1 MPYVA
6 WLENLSRRD
15 VPDAGGKGANLGEML
30 RAGLPVPPGFVVTAD
45 GFRAF
50 LHEAGL
56 EERIARALK
65 GLNVDDSQALGRASE
80 ALQGLVM
87 ETRVP
92 AAVRAAISEAY
103 SEMSRRAG
111 REPLVA
117 VRSSATMED
126 TAQFSFAGM
135 FRSFLNV
142 RGSDELIRSVRQCW
156 ASLFAPRA
164 LFYRVK
170 QNAGVGEQV
179 VAVVVQQMVD
189 AEKAGVFFTINPA
202 TGDTDELVIETAWGL
217 GEVVVGGQVQP
228 DHVVVSKRAGKIIE
242 RTAGRKEF
250 ELVRDPQ
257 SGATVRRAVSP
268 ERIQAHCLSD
278 TEILA
283 LAELARRDEEHYGA
297 PQDGEF
303 AIAGGRIY
311 LVQTRP
317 VTTLKP
323 RAWAAETPASAAGAQ
338 RGEELVR
345 GLGAS
350 PGIAVG
356 AVRVLTSPEEGG
368 KLKDGEV
375 LVTRMTKPD
384 WVPLM
389 RRASAIVTDEGGMT
403 SHAAIVSRELGV
415 PCVVGAQ
422 RATTSLSDGLQVT
435 VDGHEGVVFRGEA
448 RPVTPPKAERKLA
461 PARAVAPVTG
471 TRLYVNLGEPARA
484 AEVAALDVD
493 GVGLL
498 RAEFM
503 ILEALQGKH
512 PRLLVERG
520 QRGAMV
526 ERLVASL
533 RVMVRAFHPRP
544 VVYRTMDFRSNEF
557 RGLEGGERF
566 EPAEENP
573 MIGYRGC
580 FRYTREAD
588 LFGIELE
595 VIRKVR
601 AELPN
606 LHVMIPFVRT
616 ASEFLECKRLIDESG
631 LRPGNDLQL
640 WVMAEVPSVVYWIPT
655 YARSGVSGVSIGS
668 NDLTQLMLGVD
679 RDSQALAPLFDER
692 DPSVLAA
699 IRSIIRRSHQ
709 AGLTCSICGQAPSVY
724 PEYAALLVGWGID
737 SISVVPDALER
748 TRHNIAAAE
757 QALLLRAARRRPRRR
772 I

>member
-1 MPYVA
+1 MSYVA
-6 WLENLSRRD
+6 WLEALSRRD
-15 VPDAGGKGANLGEML
+15 VPQAGGKGANLGEML
-30 RAGLPVPPGFVVTAD
+30 RAGLPVPPGFVVLAD

-50 LHEAGL
+50 LREANL
-56 EERIARALK
+56 EDRIAKTLK
-65 GLNVDDSQALGRASE
+65 GLNVDDSQALGKASE
-80 ALQGLVM
+80 ALQALVT

-92 AAVRAAISEAY
+92 AAVRAAIAEGY

-111 REPLVA
+111 RSDPAVA

-126 TAQFSFAGM
+126 NAQYSFAGM

-142 RGSDELIRSVRQCW
+142 RGSDELTRSVRQCW

-170 QNAGVGEQV
+170 QNIGLGEQV

-189 AEKAGVFFTINPA
+189 AEKAGVFFTVNPA
-202 TGDTDELVIETAWGL
+202 TGNPDDLVIETAWGL
-217 GEVVVGGQVQP
+217 GEVVVGGLVQP
-228 DHVVVSKRAGKIIE
+228 DHVVVSKRTKKIIE
-242 RTAGRKEF
+242 NKPGRKEF

-257 SGATVRRAVSP
+257 TGATARRAVRP
-268 ERIQAHCLSD
+268 ERMSAPCLDDAEIQK
-278 TEILA
+278 
-283 LAELARRDEEHYGA
+283 LAELARRDEEHYGS

-303 AIAGGRIY
+303 AVAGGQIY

-323 RAWAAETPASAAGAQ
+323 RAGATEAAKASKAAKP
-338 RGEELVR
+338 GEELVR

-350 PGIAVG
+350 PGVAVG
-356 AVRVLTSPEEGG
+356 TVRVLGSPEEGA
-368 KLKDGEV
+368 KLKEGEV

-389 RRASAIVTDEGGMT
+389 RRATAIVTDEGGMT

-415 PCVVGAQ
+415 PCIVGTQ
-422 RATTSLSDGLQVT
+422 RATTALLEGTKVT
-435 VDGHEGVVFRGEA
+435 VDGGEGVVYRGEV
-448 RPVTPPKAERKLA
+448 RPVATPTAEPKLA
-461 PARAVAPVTG
+461 PVRAAAPVTG

-503 ILEALQGKH
+503 ILEALQGTH

-520 QRGAMV
+520 QRAAMV

-533 RVMVRAFHPRP
+533 RAMVRAFHPRP

-557 RGLEGGERF
+557 RGLEGGERY

-580 FRYTREAD
+580 YRYTREAD
-588 LFGIELE
+588 LFAIELE

-606 LHVMIPFVRT
+606 LHLMIPFVRT
-616 ASEFLECKRLIDESG
+616 AWEFQECKRLVDESG
-631 LRPGNDLQL
+631 LRPGPSFQL
-640 WVMAEVPSVVYWIPT
+640 WVMAEV
-655 YARSGVSGVSIGS
+655 
-668 NDLTQLMLGVD
+668 
-679 RDSQALAPLFDER
+679 
-692 DPSVLAA
+692 
-699 IRSIIRRSHQ
+699 
-709 AGLTCSICGQAPSVY
+709 
-724 PEYAALLVGWGID
+724 
-737 SISVVPDALER
+737 
-748 TRHNIAAAE
+748 
-757 QALLLRAARRRPRRR
+757 
-772 I
+772 